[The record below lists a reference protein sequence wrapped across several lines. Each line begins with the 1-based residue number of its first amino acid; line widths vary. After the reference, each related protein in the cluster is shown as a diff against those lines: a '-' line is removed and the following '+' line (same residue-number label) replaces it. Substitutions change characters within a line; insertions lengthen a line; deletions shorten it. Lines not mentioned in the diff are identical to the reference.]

1 MQKRKANAL
10 QMVNVISD
18 VALNK
23 KHHKLSISPWVK
35 QTRTELFMT
44 HICTVS
50 GSKTILT
57 KNNINPNKT
66 NLVQW
71 SAGVFQIADGY
82 HILGPAVYLPVKI
95 NI

>member
-1 MQKRKANAL
+1 
-10 QMVNVISD
+10 
-18 VALNK
+18 
-23 KHHKLSISPWVK
+23 
-35 QTRTELFMT
+35 MT

-50 GSKTILT
+50 GSKAILT

-71 SAGVFQIADGY
+71 SAGVFQIADEY

-95 NI
+95 NIYPINLKLHFSASGSCH